1 MLKELKVDNYV
12 LIQSLRLNPTNGFN
26 IITGETG
33 AGKSILLGA
42 LGLILGDRAD
52 IKALSNTSTK
62 CIIEGVFS
70 ISSLQLKSLFE
81 QHDLDYAEE
90 TILRREITP
99 SGKSRAFIN
108 DTPVSLQTMK
118 SLGAQLVDI
127 HSQHQNLQLGHTAY
141 LMDWLDTLAGSTDL
155 QRRYKTQF
163 SKLQDERHRLI
174 DLQNK
179 VQEHRNEQDY
189 NEFLMNELT
198 EIDLDALKDEDIE
211 TEHKILENAEEI
223 GLALSQATQELESS
237 ESSVIEQIRFIGQS
251 LGKLDGGEV
260 LRELH
265 ERINSVRYE
274 LDDIASELSML
285 SDKSAPDPER
295 LQELND
301 IMAKLYNLQTKHKV
315 LDIEGLIEVRE
326 SIDQKLSETL
336 EIEHE
341 IQNLEVSIA
350 NLEATC
356 SELASELHTQR
367 LDASSNIVT
376 EVNQDLAYLGLP
388 NAELTIKISESK
400 SLGQYGMSEVEFLF
414 ASNKGSTPQ
423 PVHKVASGGELS
435 RLMLIMK
442 SLLAQHKLLP
452 TMIFD
457 EIDTG
462 VSGEIALKM
471 GEMMERLSEKMQVM
485 SITHLPQIAS
495 KGKTHFYVY
504 KQSDDTSTATFVK
517 ELQGSDRV
525 MVLAQMLSGDNPTEG
540 AIANA
545 KELLN

>member
-70 ISSLQLKSLFE
+70 IGSLQLKPLFE
-81 QHDLDYAEE
+81 NHDLDYAEE

-163 SKLQDERHRLI
+163 SKLQEERHRLI

-237 ESSVIEQIRFIGQS
+237 ESSVIEQIRSIGQS

-274 LDDIASELSML
+274 LDDIASELSVL

-336 EIEHE
+336 DIEHE
-341 IQNLEVSIA
+341 LQNLEASIA

-376 EVNQDLAYLGLP
+376 EVNRDLAYLGLP

-471 GEMMERLSEKMQVM
+471 GEMMERLSEKMQVV

>member
-52 IKALSNTSTK
+52 IKALSNASTK

-70 ISSLQLKSLFE
+70 IGSLKLKALFE

-141 LMDWLDTLAGSTDL
+141 LMDWLDTLAGSTNL

-223 GLALSQATQELESS
+223 GLALSQATQELELS
-237 ESSVIEQIRFIGQS
+237 ESSVIEQIRSIGQS

-274 LDDIASELSML
+274 LDDIASELSVL

-336 EIEHE
+336 DIEHE
-341 IQNLEVSIA
+341 LQNLEASIA

-376 EVNQDLAYLGLP
+376 EVNRDLAYLGLP

-525 MVLAQMLSGDNPTEG
+525 MVLAQMLSGDNPTKG

>member
-52 IKALSNTSTK
+52 IKALSNASTK

-70 ISSLQLKSLFE
+70 IGSLQLKALFE

-141 LMDWLDTLAGSTDL
+141 LMDWLDTLAGSTNL

-223 GLALSQATQELESS
+223 GLALSQATQELELS
-237 ESSVIEQIRFIGQS
+237 ESSVIEQIRSIGQS

-274 LDDIASELSML
+274 LDDIASELSVL

-336 EIEHE
+336 DIEHE
-341 IQNLEVSIA
+341 LQNLEASIA

-376 EVNQDLAYLGLP
+376 EVNRDLAYLGLP

-525 MVLAQMLSGDNPTEG
+525 MVLAQMLSGDNPTKG

>member
-12 LIQSLRLNPTNGFN
+12 LIQSLRLNPSNGFN

-52 IKALSNTSTK
+52 IKALSNTATK

-70 ISSLQLKSLFE
+70 IGSLQLKYLFE

-118 SLGAQLVDI
+118 ALGAHLVDI

-141 LMDWLDTLAGSTDL
+141 LMDWLDTLSGCTEL
-155 QRRYKTQF
+155 QSRYKTQY
-163 SKLQDERHRLI
+163 SKLQDERGRLTE
-174 DLQNK
+174 LQNK

-198 EIDLDALKDEDIE
+198 EINLDDLKDADIE
-211 TEHKILENAEEI
+211 SEHKILENAEEI
-223 GLALSQATQELESS
+223 GLTLSQAIQELEASDN
-237 ESSVIEQIRFIGQS
+237 SVIEQIRSISQLIS
-251 LGKLDGGEV
+251 KLDGGDA
-260 LRELH
+260 LKDLQD
-265 ERINSVRYE
+265 RINSVRYE
-274 LDDIASELSML
+274 LDDIASELAVV

-295 LQELND
+295 LQELNEV
-301 IMAKLYNLQTKHKV
+301 MAKLYNLQTKHKV

-336 EIEHE
+336 DSENELQTVEASISS
-341 IQNLEVSIA
+341 LES
-350 NLEATC
+350 TC
-356 SELASELHTQR
+356 SELANELHSQR
-367 LDASSNIVT
+367 LEASSSIMI
-376 EVNQDLAYLGLP
+376 EVNRDLAYLGLP
-388 NAELTIKISESK
+388 NAELTINITEIK
-400 SLGQYGMSEVEFLF
+400 SLGQYGLSEVEFLF

>member
-52 IKALSNTSTK
+52 IKALSNASTK

-70 ISSLQLKSLFE
+70 IGSLQLKALFE

-211 TEHKILENAEEI
+211 TEHKILENVEEI

-237 ESSVIEQIRFIGQS
+237 ESSVIEQIRSIGQS

-274 LDDIASELSML
+274 LDDIASELSVL
-285 SDKSAPDPER
+285 SDKSVPDPER

-336 EIEHE
+336 DIEHE
-341 IQNLEVSIA
+341 LQNLEASIA

-376 EVNQDLAYLGLP
+376 EVNRDLAYLGLP

>member
-52 IKALSNTSTK
+52 IKALSNASTK

-70 ISSLQLKSLFE
+70 IGSLQLKALFE

-237 ESSVIEQIRFIGQS
+237 ESSVIEQIRSIGQS

-274 LDDIASELSML
+274 LDDIASELSVL

-336 EIEHE
+336 DIEHE
-341 IQNLEVSIA
+341 LQNLEASIA

-376 EVNQDLAYLGLP
+376 EVNRDLAYLGLP

-400 SLGQYGMSEVEFLF
+400 SLGQYGVSEVEFLF

-525 MVLAQMLSGDNPTEG
+525 MVLAQMLSGDNPTKG

>member
-52 IKALSNTSTK
+52 IKALSNASTK

-70 ISSLQLKSLFE
+70 IGSLQLKALFE

-237 ESSVIEQIRFIGQS
+237 ESSVIEQIRSIGQS

-274 LDDIASELSML
+274 LDDIASELSVL

-336 EIEHE
+336 DIEHE
-341 IQNLEVSIA
+341 LQNLEASIA

-376 EVNQDLAYLGLP
+376 EVNRDLAYLGLP

-525 MVLAQMLSGDNPTEG
+525 MVLAQMLSGDNPTKG

>member
-70 ISSLQLKSLFE
+70 IGSLQLKSLFE
-81 QHDLDYAEE
+81 QHDLEYAEE

-189 NEFLMNELT
+189 NEFLMNDLT

-237 ESSVIEQIRFIGQS
+237 ESSVIEQIRSIGRS

-260 LRELH
+260 LRELN

-274 LDDIASELSML
+274 LDDIAAELSVL

-336 EIEHE
+336 DIEHE
-341 IQNLEVSIA
+341 LQNLEASIA

-376 EVNQDLAYLGLP
+376 EVNRDLAYLGLP

>member
-70 ISSLQLKSLFE
+70 IGSLQLKPLFE
-81 QHDLDYAEE
+81 NHDLDYAEE

-163 SKLQDERHRLI
+163 SKLQEERHRLI

-237 ESSVIEQIRFIGQS
+237 ESSVIEQIRSIGQS

-274 LDDIASELSML
+274 LDDIASELSVL

-336 EIEHE
+336 DIEHE
-341 IQNLEVSIA
+341 LQNLEASIA

-376 EVNQDLAYLGLP
+376 EVNRDLAYLGLP

-400 SLGQYGMSEVEFLF
+400 SLGQYGVSEVEFLF

>member
-52 IKALSNTSTK
+52 IKALSNASTK

-336 EIEHE
+336 DIEHE
-341 IQNLEVSIA
+341 LQNLEASIA

-376 EVNQDLAYLGLP
+376 EVNRDLAYLGLP

>member
-52 IKALSNTSTK
+52 IKALSNASTK

-70 ISSLQLKSLFE
+70 IGSLQLKALFE

-198 EIDLDALKDEDIE
+198 EIDLDALEDEDIE

-237 ESSVIEQIRFIGQS
+237 ESSVIEQIRSIGQS

-260 LRELH
+260 LRELN

-274 LDDIASELSML
+274 LDDIAAELSVL

-336 EIEHE
+336 DIEHE
-341 IQNLEVSIA
+341 LQNLEASIA

-376 EVNQDLAYLGLP
+376 EVNRDLAYLGLP

-471 GEMMERLSEKMQVM
+471 GEMMERLSEKMQVV

>member
-70 ISSLQLKSLFE
+70 IGSLQLKPLFE
-81 QHDLDYAEE
+81 NHDLDYAEE

-163 SKLQDERHRLI
+163 SKLQEERHRLI

-237 ESSVIEQIRFIGQS
+237 ESSVIEQIRSIGQS

-274 LDDIASELSML
+274 LDDIASELSVL

-336 EIEHE
+336 DIEHE
-341 IQNLEVSIA
+341 LQNLEASIA

-376 EVNQDLAYLGLP
+376 EVNRDLAYLGLP

>member
-336 EIEHE
+336 DIEHE
-341 IQNLEVSIA
+341 LQNLEASIA

-423 PVHKVASGGELS
+423 PVHIVASGGELS

>member
-1 MLKELKVDNYV
+1 
-12 LIQSLRLNPTNGFN
+12 
-26 IITGETG
+26 
-33 AGKSILLGA
+33 
-42 LGLILGDRAD
+42 
-52 IKALSNTSTK
+52 
-62 CIIEGVFS
+62 
-70 ISSLQLKSLFE
+70 
-81 QHDLDYAEE
+81 
-90 TILRREITP
+90 
-99 SGKSRAFIN
+99 
-108 DTPVSLQTMK
+108 
-118 SLGAQLVDI
+118 
-127 HSQHQNLQLGHTAY
+127 
-141 LMDWLDTLAGSTDL
+141 
-155 QRRYKTQF
+155 
-163 SKLQDERHRLI
+163 
-174 DLQNK
+174 
-179 VQEHRNEQDY
+179 
-189 NEFLMNELT
+189 
-198 EIDLDALKDEDIE
+198 
-211 TEHKILENAEEI
+211 
-223 GLALSQATQELESS
+223 
-237 ESSVIEQIRFIGQS
+237 VIEQIRSIGQS

-274 LDDIASELSML
+274 LDDIASELSVL

-336 EIEHE
+336 DIEHE
-341 IQNLEVSIA
+341 LQNLEASIA

-356 SELASELHTQR
+356 FELASELHTQR

-376 EVNQDLAYLGLP
+376 EVNRDLAYLGLP

-525 MVLAQMLSGDNPTEG
+525 MVLAQMLSGDNPTKG